1 MGKVGL
7 YFWKDTGYKG
17 VDGYD
22 DITLGCSLKPI
33 QVDHN
38 FKFLRGND
46 IVSGE
51 CIDNTLILYKV
62 SGDKVNIQLT
72 DSEVIDLSGTT
83 YNGETGELTLVVNG
97 NEYIVDGFLKDGVL
111 DDIEAL
117 RNLIDEINCSIS
129 GLTDNIVALNDEV
142 IAINDRITEII
153 ESIIEKGEIPVYT
166 GGDGITIDKD
176 FKISADSNA
185 LITNDINDNIK
196 SGDTIQEALE
206 YIANNLGV
214 TSVNGETGDV
224 VVQETLVSGENI
236 KTINGESVLGE
247 GNIEIDVPVVDDELD
262 ENSPNAISNR
272 AVTKVIH
279 ENEEVIS
286 AALNDLNE
294 RIINTNERLDLSVNE
309 INNTILEKES
319 ATTEALNGL
328 NERIDDTNSKV
339 DSKQD
344 TLVSGENIKTI
355 NGESIL
361 GEGNIEIEVPTIVVD
376 DELDADSDNAISNK
390 AVTNAISDNTSA
402 INDVNARVDGK
413 QETLVSGVNIKTING
428 QSILGEGNIEIEGPG
443 GGQENVIEIVKVNGT
458 ALTPDSNKAVDVPVP
473 TTLSSLTDDATHR
486 LVSDDEKESWNEK
499 QDALQHYEE
508 TEEEG
513 VDIARISVGD
523 NVITVDEDGIYIH
536 NEDGSRIN
544 VDYDG
549 VAIYGNATINDN
561 EILTQGNV
569 DSELDKDS
577 NNPVSNKAVTKAIID
592 NERVI
597 SAALNDL
604 DERVN
609 EKQDILVSSENIKT
623 INGESILGE
632 GNIDIEGGGDV
643 NVQSDWNVT
652 DEESDAYIKNKPVLA
667 TVAISG
673 SYNDLTDKPE
683 SFDGSVKNNAIY
695 F

>member
-97 NEYIVDGFLKDGVL
+97 NEYIVDGFLKDSVL

-224 VVQETLVSGENI
+224 VVQETLVRGENI

-279 ENEEVIS
+279 ENEEVTA
-286 AALNDLNE
+286 AALNDLNS
-294 RIINTNERLDLSVNE
+294 RL
-309 INNTILEKES
+309 I
-319 ATTEALNGL
+319 EA
-328 NERIDDTNSKV
+328 NERID
-339 DSKQD
+339 SKQD
-344 TLVSGENIKTI
+344 SLISGVNIKTV
-355 NGESIL
+355 NGETIL
-361 GEGNIEIEVPTIVVD
+361 GEGNVEIDVPVVD
-376 DELDADSDNAISNK
+376 TELDADSDNAISNK

-473 TTLSSLTDDATHR
+473 TTLSSLTDDETHR

-569 DSELDKDS
+569 DSELNKES
-577 NNPVSNKAVTKAIID
+577 NNPISNKAVTKVISD
-592 NERVI
+592 NELI
-597 SAALNDL
+597 TSAALNDL
-604 DERVN
+604 NSRVN
-609 EKQDILVSSENIKT
+609 EKQDTLVSGENIKT
-623 INGESILGE
+623 VNGESILGE
-632 GNIDIEGGGDV
+632 GNIDIEGGDV
-643 NVQSDWNVT
+643 NVQSDWDVT

>member
-97 NEYIVDGFLKDGVL
+97 NEYIVDGFLKDSVL

-224 VVQETLVSGENI
+224 VVQETLVRGENI

-279 ENEEVIS
+279 ENEEVTA
-286 AALNDLNE
+286 AALNDLNS
-294 RIINTNERLDLSVNE
+294 RL
-309 INNTILEKES
+309 I
-319 ATTEALNGL
+319 EA
-328 NERIDDTNSKV
+328 NERID
-339 DSKQD
+339 SKQD
-344 TLVSGENIKTI
+344 SLISGVNIKTV
-355 NGESIL
+355 NGETIL
-361 GEGNIEIEVPTIVVD
+361 GEGNVEIDVPVVD
-376 DELDADSDNAISNK
+376 TELDADSDNAISNK

-428 QSILGEGNIEIEGPG
+428 QSSLGEGNIEIEGPG

-473 TTLSSLTDDATHR
+473 TTLSSLTDDETHR

-569 DSELDKDS
+569 DSELNKES
-577 NNPVSNKAVTKAIID
+577 NNPISNKAVTKVISD
-592 NERVI
+592 NELI
-597 SAALNDL
+597 TSAALNDL
-604 DERVN
+604 NSRVN
-609 EKQDILVSSENIKT
+609 EKQDTLVSGENIKT
-623 INGESILGE
+623 VNGESILGE
-632 GNIDIEGGGDV
+632 GNIDIEGGDV
-643 NVQSDWNVT
+643 NVQSDWDVT

>member
-97 NEYIVDGFLKDGVL
+97 NEYIVDGFLKDSVL

-279 ENEEVIS
+279 ENEEVTA
-286 AALNDLNE
+286 AALNDLNS
-294 RIINTNERLDLSVNE
+294 RL
-309 INNTILEKES
+309 I
-319 ATTEALNGL
+319 EA
-328 NERIDDTNSKV
+328 NERID
-339 DSKQD
+339 SKQD
-344 TLVSGENIKTI
+344 SLISGVNIKTV
-355 NGESIL
+355 NGETIL
-361 GEGNIEIEVPTIVVD
+361 GEGNVEIDVPVVD
-376 DELDADSDNAISNK
+376 TELDADSDNAISNK

-473 TTLSSLTDDATHR
+473 TTLSSLTDDETHR

-569 DSELDKDS
+569 DSELNKES
-577 NNPVSNKAVTKAIID
+577 NNPISNKAVTKVISD
-592 NERVI
+592 NELI
-597 SAALNDL
+597 TSAALNDL
-604 DERVN
+604 NSRVN
-609 EKQDILVSSENIKT
+609 EKQDTLVSGENIKT
-623 INGESILGE
+623 VNGESILGE
-632 GNIDIEGGGDV
+632 GNIDIEGGDV
-643 NVQSDWNVT
+643 NVQSDWDVT